1 MIDRVKF
8 LPSQPADRA
17 ADLGHRWTGE
27 CLGRMHIPLFFSSSS
42 DGSVLCLAAEQS
54 IGSKM
59 ITNYIAGADAVLLC
73 YDVTNY
79 ESFANLED
87 WYRLVLRTFQGK
99 VLPYIALIGNK
110 STYLSFVFL
119 LNLRVPDA

>member
-1 MIDRVKF
+1 
-8 LPSQPADRA
+8 
-17 ADLGHRWTGE
+17 
-27 CLGRMHIPLFFSSSS
+27 
-42 DGSVLCLAAEQS
+42 
-54 IGSKM
+54 M

-110 STYLSFVFL
+110 ST
-119 LNLRVPDA
+119 